1 MQLTISSYG
10 IIQLRNNT
18 KTLTI
23 LQVLKTFIKS
33 PMTELQLTR
42 GKN

>member
-1 MQLTISSYG
+1 MQLTISSCG
-10 IIQLRNNT
+10 IIQLRNNI

-33 PMTELQLTR
+33 PMTELQLTG